1 LRAGPRPPR
10 LSESDGGQVNPALK
24 GLDEC
29 RGLRMV
35 KVKTFATELKI
46 FHTMKEL
53 YDLDEKVNQF
63 IKDNNIN
70 KIVSVSDTCTTDD
83 KGATIGVIRVIA
95 YE

>member
-1 LRAGPRPPR
+1 MG
-10 LSESDGGQVNPALK
+10 
-24 GLDEC
+24 
-29 RGLRMV
+29 

-46 FHTMKEL
+46 FHTMTEL
-53 YDLDEKVNQF
+53 HDLAEKVNQF

-83 KGATIGVIRVIA
+83 EGATIGVIRVIA